1 MIGWRLKRNRS
12 DWDGNYRSKLP
23 KRKNENSTKCTD
35 RHSRSIYQLGKR
47 NRRTNRQSRQ
57 SISQMGEN
65 KPRTN
70 RNCDNRKNHN
80 CIRNTGCDR
89 KNKSEKEPTCNSSKD
104 SAIGRHENTKDQ
116 EKPEY
121 SGEIHGGRRGSGS
134 ILPDANLWPKKPS
147 SAASIRPFNTIRL

>member
-1 MIGWRLKRNRS
+1 MIETATTDRNYQKGRT
-12 DWDGNYRSKLP
+12 R
-23 KRKNENSTKCTD
+23 TQQCTD

-80 CIRNTGCDR
+80 CIVTVRRNR
-89 KNKSEKEPTCNSSKD
+89 KRNQHVTVARTRRLEGMKTRRIRKSQSTQV
-104 SAIGRHENTKDQ
+104 R
-116 EKPEY
+116 Y
-121 SGEIHGGRRGSGS
+121 MGGRRGSGS